1 MLTEH
6 YTKAKKDLM
15 QFVSKCRELGER
27 FGDKTLSKTF
37 DSLARELN
45 DLTFNIAI
53 VGSIKRGKSTLIN
66 TLLGRRDDDISP
78 VGLTVCTSAIT
89 KFRNYTDDVPREPHA
104 LVEYEEGSRPTV
116 RITYG
121 ELRELVSQKYNP
133 DNEKGIRCITV
144 YGDFPSLGACCL
156 VDTPGA
162 DACIERHGEMVSE
175 ILPSADAIIMPIMGT
190 EAWTN
195 SEQEMLC
202 SLAENTQRRVFY
214 VITKADKVSA
224 EDLKEVRDYTYEHIA
239 RAGMPRPSQIYS
251 VSAKT
256 VFDALKRGAGDEE
269 IARLSR
275 ECGIKKLEDDLSQ
288 FMTQNS
294 VQGADLT
301 RRLIQAVNTA
311 KTMLQQR
318 HSANEAFIAGQ
329 IGDRNQVE
337 EDISRAQTEFD
348 AFRKEM
354 DQKFKHFERAWDRA
368 CEQGL
373 DRMDSVIER
382 VADVLRDQ
390 FHNDGYFASLKN
402 AFRMGSIVA
411 GKVSREIKPM
421 VDSLQDKLESTLEK
435 LDADYAEAC
444 QLYTKRVV
452 GSTPVTETLGVLSV
466 GGGAAA
472 TLATVTVPAIQ
483 GVAAAASAWAAAG
496 AGVAVAE
503 ASATGLPAMLAS
515 VWAWITG
522 SSTAVTA
529 ANTTAAAA
537 TTALTGSIVAAI
549 LPIGIGLAALAAA
562 GPIARFI
569 IGSRTDSAVRKAVEN
584 SKENIRKQLEQ
595 AKEAVIAGCQ
605 EMLDDKQASLDD
617 RIAELRERLGS
628 FRPEDKEHA
637 EAENALIDNLLGEGD
652 SLVRCVKLLN

>member
-89 KFRNYTDDVPREPHA
+89 KFRNYTDDVPHEPHA

-116 RITYG
+116 RITYD

-144 YGDFPSLGACCL
+144 YGDFPALGACCL

-202 SLAENTQRRVFY
+202 SLAENTQRRIFY

-275 ECGIKKLEDDLSQ
+275 DCGIKKLEDDLSQ

-301 RRLIQAVNTA
+301 RRLTQAVNA
-311 KTMLQQR
+311 ARGMLEQR
-318 HSANEAFIAGQ
+318 RGTNAAFISGQ
-329 IGDRNQVE
+329 IGDREQIR
-337 EDISRAQTEFD
+337 EDISRAREEFNI
-348 AFRKEM
+348 FRKEI
-354 DQKFKHFERAWDRA
+354 DKKLKNFERNWDRA
-368 CEQGL
+368 CDQGL
-373 DRMDSVIER
+373 ERMDSVIER
-382 VADVLRDQ
+382 VADVLREQ
-390 FHNDGYFASLKN
+390 FDKGGYFASFKN
-402 AFRMGSIVA
+402 AFKLRSLVA
-411 GKVSREIKPM
+411 SKVAREIQPM
-421 VDSLQDKLESTLEK
+421 VDSLHDKLEKVLAK
-435 LDADYAEAC
+435 LDEEYADACNLYA
-444 QLYTKRVV
+444 KRVE
-452 GSTPVTETLGVLSV
+452 GALPVTATLGVLTV
-466 GGGAAA
+466 GGGAATTIVA
-472 TLATVTVPAIQ
+472 LTVPAIQ
-483 GVAAAASAWAAAG
+483 GVAAAASAWVTAG
-496 AGVAVAE
+496 AGVAAAE
-503 ASATGLPAMLAS
+503 ASAAGLPAMLGSA
-515 VWAWITG
+515 WAWVTG

-529 ANTTAAAA
+529 ANTAAGAAAS
-537 TTALTGSIVAAI
+537 ALTGSIMAAV
-549 LPIGIGLAALAAA
+549 LPIGIGVAALAAA
-562 GPIARFI
+562 GPVAKMIV
-569 IGSRTDSAVRKAVEN
+569 GGRTESAVRSTVEKSKKDIRRRLDKARDEVIDN
-584 SKENIRKQLEQ
+584 CQKILDVKQEELE
-595 AKEAVIAGCQ
+595 AKI
-605 EMLDDKQASLDD
+605 D
-617 RIAELRERLGS
+617 ELRERLENLS
-628 FRPEDKEHA
+628 PEDRKRA
-637 EAENALIDNLLGEGD
+637 EAENATIDTILNEGKG
-652 SLVRCVKLLN
+652 LVCSIKLLN